1 MNQSLEEEILEEEFL
16 STISS
21 MLKGKSPDLNVIT
34 MEFYIGFYDLLK
46 KDLLNVAREYQRL
59 RKMLGALNS
68 TFITLILKN

>member
-21 MLKGKSPDLNVIT
+21 MLKGKNPDLNVIT

-46 KDLLNVAREYQRL
+46 KYLLNVAREYQRP

-68 TFITLILKN
+68 TFIALILKN